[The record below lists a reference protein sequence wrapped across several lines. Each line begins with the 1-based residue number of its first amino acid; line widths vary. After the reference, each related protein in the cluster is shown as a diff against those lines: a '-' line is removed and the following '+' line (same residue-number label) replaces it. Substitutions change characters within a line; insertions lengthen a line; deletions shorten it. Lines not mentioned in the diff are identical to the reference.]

1 LEIEMRVSP
10 AIVPLAVVTVLAG
23 VHAVAAQTGQSRQPT
38 TARSPAVNAKA
49 AGPQARGNA
58 SSPRAPTQAE
68 KDWMDRASAASNGGA
83 GGGM

>member
-10 AIVPLAVVTVLAG
+10 VIVPLAIVAVLAG
-23 VHAVAAQTGQSRQPT
+23 VQAGSAQTGQSRQPT
-38 TARSPAVNAKA
+38 ATRSPSVNPQTRAKA
-49 AGPQARGNA
+49 V
-58 SSPRAPTQAE
+58 SPRAPSQAE